1 MRKKWKYYIDRM
13 LTFALIG
20 ILLPLFITIICQRMR
35 LEEVIYGTY
44 DAITE
49 TAEREGGEELEEQL
63 PFILAKEIRADAED
77 AALMAQC
84 VIARTT
90 LYDAAARGEE
100 QPAAFSEE
108 ELRQA
113 LGETYEKT
121 MERLEMCVEET
132 SGQVLSWNGGYAY
145 AAYHA
150 ISAGSTRDMSRS
162 AEAAVPYLPAVECP
176 ADLTAEG
183 TLSVIYCEET
193 DILKR
198 CGEHFA
204 EADVSAVSEI
214 QVTER
219 DAAGYVQQVMLGEYV
234 CTGEAFREAMG
245 WNSACFTITQMGE
258 NVRIV
263 TRGLGHGYGLSQNE
277 ARAMAQEGTSYE
289 EILQYFFPGT
299 TLVTADQIK

>member
-1 MRKKWKYYIDRM
+1 M
-13 LTFALIG
+13 
-20 ILLPLFITIICQRMR
+20 
-35 LEEVIYGTY
+35 
-44 DAITE
+44 
-49 TAEREGGEELEEQL
+49 
-63 PFILAKEIRADAED
+63 
-77 AALMAQC
+77 
-84 VIARTT
+84 IARTT
-90 LYDAAARGEE
+90 LYDAVARGEE

-108 ELRQA
+108 ELKQA
-113 LGETYEKT
+113 LGETYEKV
-121 MERLEMCVEET
+121 MERLETCVEET

-162 AEAAVPYLPAVECP
+162 AEAEVPYLPAVECP

-193 DILKR
+193 DILKQ
-198 CGEHFA
+198 CAEHFP

-219 DAAGYVQQVMLGEYV
+219 DAAGYVQQVMLGEYA

-245 WNSACFTITQMGE
+245 WNSACFTITQMGDD
-258 NVRIV
+258 VRIV

>member
-20 ILLPLFITIICQRMR
+20 ILLPLFVTIICQRMR

-44 DAITE
+44 NAITE

-113 LGETYEKT
+113 LGETYEKA
-121 MERLEMCVEET
+121 MERLETCVEET

-162 AEAAVPYLPAVECP
+162 AEAAVPYLPAVECS

-193 DILKR
+193 DILKQ
-198 CGEHFA
+198 CVEHFPGG
-204 EADVSAVSEI
+204 
-214 QVTER
+214 R
-219 DAAGYVQQVMLGEYV
+219 
-234 CTGEAFREAMG
+234 R
-245 WNSACFTITQMGE
+245 
-258 NVRIV
+258 VRGV
-263 TRGLGHGYGLSQNE
+263 
-277 ARAMAQEGTSYE
+277 
-289 EILQYFFPGT
+289 
-299 TLVTADQIK
+299 

>member
-1 MRKKWKYYIDRM
+1 MRKKWKHYIDRM

-44 DAITE
+44 NAITE

-113 LGETYEKT
+113 LGETYEKA
-121 MERLEMCVEET
+121 MERLGGDERAGALLERWLCVCCISCDQCRKYERYEPVCG
-132 SGQVLSWNGGYAY
+132 SGGAISSRGGVPGGSDGGGYA
-145 AAYHA
+145 
-150 ISAGSTRDMSRS
+150 
-162 AEAAVPYLPAVECP
+162 
-176 ADLTAEG
+176 
-183 TLSVIYCEET
+183 
-193 DILKR
+193 
-198 CGEHFA
+198 
-204 EADVSAVSEI
+204 
-214 QVTER
+214 
-219 DAAGYVQQVMLGEYV
+219 
-234 CTGEAFREAMG
+234 
-245 WNSACFTITQMGE
+245 
-258 NVRIV
+258 
-263 TRGLGHGYGLSQNE
+263 LGHL
-277 ARAMAQEGTSYE
+277 
-289 EILQYFFPGT
+289 L
-299 TLVTADQIK
+299 